1 MKLTIIQSFAALTL
15 ASLAIACGGE
25 GSAPAGSSKPASSA
39 AAKSS
44 GAPAAKSAAPS
55 AAAASAAPSA
65 DAPAEKMELV
75 EKDLSKAGDKFKG
88 WVAKGPADAEVMEDL
103 GGARIATKK
112 VMGPGSFDLAFR
124 MDKPKVKD
132 LKEGATKGAEIGKG
146 KLEWITDSAD
156 ALEWSVEANG
166 KKMYFFHIGMKVEGK
181 DVTCYL
187 VSPRDSEA
195 DYKLHKEACQSLAKK
210 K

>member
-1 MKLTIIQSFAALTL
+1 MQATTLKLSLAALLLASFAAG
-15 ASLAIACGGE
+15 CGGGE
-25 GSAPAGSSKPASSA
+25 GSAPAGSGKPSASA

-44 GAPAAKSAAPS
+44 GAPAAKSG
-55 AAAASAAPSA
+55 AASAAPSA
-65 DAPAEKMELV
+65 AAPEKVELV

-103 GGARIATKK
+103 GGARIVTKK
-112 VMGPGSFDLAFR
+112 VSGPGSFDLAFR
-124 MDKPKVKD
+124 MDKPNIKD
-132 LKEGATKGAEIGKG
+132 LKDGATKGAELGKA
-146 KLEWITDSAD
+146 KLEFLTDTAE
-156 ALEWSVEANG
+156 ALEWTVDANG

-195 DYKLHKEACQSLAKK
+195 DYKMHKEACSSLAKK

>member
-1 MKLTIIQSFAALTL
+1 MKLTIIRSFAALTL
-15 ASLAIACGGE
+15 ASLAIACGGGE

-44 GAPAAKSAAPS
+44 GAPAAKSAAP
-55 AAAASAAPSA
+55 AASAE
-65 DAPAEKMELV
+65 APAEKMELV

-124 MDKPKVKD
+124 MDKPNVKD
-132 LKEGATKGAEIGKG
+132 LKDGATKGAELGKG